1 MAGGTQDPWH
11 RTQDTKDAFSGIFLE
26 RFIKAEGA
34 FKPLFSP
41 VSAVGSFSDNL
52 EVLSLPPGR
61 GEGGRGGRL
70 GNKPGG
76 RK

>member
-34 FKPLFSP
+34 HSNLCSLQ
-41 VSAVGSFSDNL
+41 SVGSFSDNL